1 MFINKLTG
9 RKKTSPPQNSNT
21 TNSIEVSSLGLRHY
35 HSTNN
40 LRNHEQDSAAYKL
53 SSSPSTSSVGFP
65 SYTLHPNDN
74 SSSPTGN
81 SSKIRSRKG
90 SLAAT
95 SHRTNTLGAPALP
108 KDYFQQQERFQDQ
121 NKFLSSS
128 SSSSLSSSSTGS
140 IDLSS
145 SSVSLSGSTPTPQPT
160 TTTATTAATIDNRS
174 SISSWTDTPTP
185 ANQLARIP
193 NHQSQSQEMSTA
205 TGSSS
210 YQTSNSSSS
219 ASAGS
224 LSLSSDAYA
233 TLQTPI
239 RPRASSYHTSPDI
252 DRAPPLPP
260 PPPPPSTTHKRPS
273 SLFSSDSSLPTPTA
287 SLPPT
292 PHTSIDSTSLKSTT
306 KKPARRSNTRKSET
320 TKTRVPTTTG
330 GSTNNFGIAG
340 ALALSGVS
348 LAPHSNPFNLNMNSS
363 CSSLYAHTP
372 ARSPDEKDDRSI
384 HTTDSR
390 AFNLSSYLDDQLGT
404 GYAVASRKRNVD
416 FHAIFKSI
424 PEDDYLIEDYGCALQ
439 RDILVQGR
447 LYISEQHL
455 CFNAN
460 IFGWVTTL
468 VIPFTDVITVEKRMT
483 ALIIPN
489 AIQVITTQSRH
500 TFASFLSRDATIDLM
515 TSIWNIARPPGTE
528 PTHGL
533 TLDVT
538 MPPLEDLSDGT
549 KVGSQDSHTSTPAL
563 SKKVDHLPTQCDC
576 STEEHYKE
584 LIWDASYPT
593 SPEKLYNIL
602 FQSDFLK
609 DFWVNE
615 EHLTEIEV
623 GDWTT
628 APDAKY
634 PSRSV
639 SYIRPVNAP
648 VGPKTIKCYVS
659 DEHRALDF
667 DHYVSILSTTK
678 TPDAPAG
685 GGFCVKTLTCIT
697 WGPNNSSRWLVTA
710 AVEWTKV
717 NRFLKS
723 IIESSAISG
732 QKAYQ
737 VGVDQALRKHI
748 QLSQPE
754 PVMSMSPDPQMSNK
768 SGGELNRSTTVC
780 QTRAIQP
787 GSNPNRYSRI
797 GPSNNNNPSSAKSKS
812 KSSGPGPSTH
822 AITING
828 VELSWMMIGSIG
840 LVLVLLVWNLLFIR
854 PISSSSDNHKL
865 EPVEITTTT
874 LKDGAGHD
882 ARRGDSLPHLNLN
895 HHQLSRDVA
904 HTVKEALHEYFRD
917 HPLLLNHPLPS
928 SSSSS
933 SSASSSIGDQASG
946 DRHGLQDRSGR
957 NDDEDDDEE
966 IKQIELLLQSLEF
979 RIRNVR
985 QSIVDLH
992 SNKHQNLQRG
1002 KERE

>member
-1 MFINKLTG
+1 MIVCGCVCSTKRKNKNLKENNKLPKMFINKLTG
-9 RKKTSPPQNSNT
+9 RKKTSPQNSNT

-53 SSSPSTSSVGFP
+53 SSSPSTSSVGSP

-210 YQTSNSSSS
+210 YQTSNSSPS

-252 DRAPPLPP
+252 DRAPPLPPP

-549 KVGSQDSHTSTPAL
+549 KVGSQQDSHTSTPAL
-563 SKKVDHLPTQCDC
+563 SKKVDHLPTQCD
-576 STEEHYKE
+576 Y
-584 LIWDASYPT
+584 
-593 SPEKLYNIL
+593 
-602 FQSDFLK
+602 
-609 DFWVNE
+609 FWVNE

-754 PVMSMSPDPQMSNK
+754 PD
-768 SGGELNRSTTVC
+768 L
-780 QTRAIQP
+780 TRID
-787 GSNPNRYSRI
+787 SRI

-928 SSSSS
+928 SPSSSP
-933 SSASSSIGDQASG
+933 SASSSIGDQASG